1 LLAPG
6 RIEMHVTVNIYA
18 YLRYYLPASEKLIQ
32 EKEWEVPT
40 SATVSLVLER
50 LKLPKEVRVTVLV
63 NNNSVDQK
71 AILKEGDIV
80 HILPQMVGG

>member
-1 LLAPG
+1 
-6 RIEMHVTVNIYA
+6 MHITVHIYA
-18 YLRYYLPASEKLIQ
+18 YLRYYLPASQKSGL
-32 EKEWEVPT
+32 EKEWDIPEG
-40 SATVSLVLER
+40 ATVGHVLER

-71 AILKEGDIV
+71 AILKDGDIL